1 MSKHKYRILFNIF
14 LIFMVFILFENCS
27 VRSIQAKK
35 GIELYKRGEYDRSI
49 EYFQKALKEHPGNT
63 EIKTML
69 FRSKLNSYY
78 YHLGL
83 ARKFKSSEKREEA
96 IGEYQRALAIFP
108 NNKLIKDELDGF
120 LNEGKK
126 KQTKVFK
133 SSIIPP
139 ISLWVNTEEKLKL
152 DLRSAPI
159 TEIFKMIGKSFKI
172 NFIFD
177 KDFKDF
183 LYSIEIESIGFFEAL
198 NQLCLVASAKY
209 RVIDKSSVLIYQNTA
224 FKKKNLDLRG
234 VKVFYLGNIMA
245 EDAKRL
251 IMNVYRD
258 QQIMIQEDLNLNTLI
273 IKASRDTLVEIERF
287 LIKIDKEKSEVE
299 IDVEILEVN
308 RNFLNKMGVD
318 YGTTPFTLSAGIV
331 DEDGAINSAVK
342 TSQLKDTN
350 FLLTIPSVALN
361 FLETDGDNKI
371 IAKPN
376 LRGVDGEEIK
386 FMVGD
391 ELPIPR
397 TQWQAIAAGGVQNTP
412 VTQYDYKNVGVT
424 VKLTPYIHNNNE
436 VTLRVKFTINFVTG
450 YINTFP
456 ILGKRELENV
466 IRLKEGETNI
476 IGGFIRDEIR
486 KSLSGFPALSKIPI
500 LGKLFGASEKT
511 INQKDLIFSITPR
524 IVRRKNITE
533 ADLEPV
539 WTNVQTESRSDVPSQ
554 EPTRRNRNLSSL
566 RSRTTNAVVIS
577 PIRRRIPVNNFSYFT
592 LRLHSESDIS
602 TLSISGSVSGGNAII
617 EECKTDFFK
626 GDDVK
631 VLQDFSES
639 SFDVGFSFL
648 EKPIKRGILAQVKIK
663 FLEKGNY
670 TISINSINAY
680 NKDRNQ
686 LEIKPSTSEI
696 EVY

>member
-1 MSKHKYRILFNIF
+1 MNKHKDYFLLNIL
-14 LIFMVFILFENCS
+14 LSVLVFILFENCTLRS
-27 VRSIQAKK
+27 VQVKH
-35 GIELYKRGEYDRSI
+35 GIELYRRGEYDRSI
-49 EYFQKALKEHPGNT
+49 EYFQKALIKHPGST

-78 YHLGL
+78 QHLGL
-83 ARKFKSSEKREEA
+83 ARKFKNTDRRKEA
-96 IGEYQRALAIFP
+96 IEEYQKALAVFP
-108 NNKLIKDELDGF
+108 NNKLINEELNTLLNKDE
-120 LNEGKK
+120 GKEK
-126 KQTKVFK
+126 KVFK
-133 SSIIPP
+133 SSIKSP
-139 ISLWVNTEEKLKL
+139 ISLRVNTQEKLKL

-198 NQLCLVASAKY
+198 NQLCLVSNAKY
-209 RVIDKSSVLIYQNTA
+209 RVIDESSVLIYQDTA
-224 FKKKNLDLRG
+224 FKRKNLDLRG

-273 IKASRDTLVEIERF
+273 IKASRDTLAEIERF
-287 LIKIDKEKSEVE
+287 LNKVDKERSEVE
-299 IDVEILEVN
+299 IDVEILEIN
-308 RNFLNKMGVD
+308 RNLLNKMGVD

-331 DEDGAINSAVK
+331 DEDGALNSTVK
-342 TSQLKDTN
+342 TSKLSDTN

-361 FLETDGDNKI
+361 FLETDDDNKI

-376 LRGVDGEEIK
+376 LRGLDAEEIK

-424 VKLTPYIHNNNE
+424 VKLTPYIHNNDE

-450 YINTFP
+450 YIDTFP

-486 KSLSGFPALSKIPI
+486 GSLSGFPALSKIPI

-511 INQKDLIFSITPR
+511 IKQTDLIFSITPR
-524 IVRRKNITE
+524 IVRKRNITE
-533 ADLEPV
+533 SDLEPV
-539 WTNVQTESRSDVPSQ
+539 WSNVQTEGGVSDMSRSL
-554 EPTRRNRNLSSL
+554 TRDTRDISNL
-566 RSRTTNAVVIS
+566 RRTANSVVIS
-577 PIRRRIPVNNFSYFT
+577 PIRRRIPVNNFSFFT
-592 LRLHSESDIS
+592 VRLNSESGIS
-602 TLSISGSVSGGNAII
+602 TLSISGSVSGGSAVI
-617 EECKTDFFK
+617 EEFKTDFFK

-631 VLQDFSES
+631 VLQDFSGS

-648 EKPIKRGILAQVKIK
+648 DKPINRGILAQLKIK

-686 LEIKPSTSEI
+686 LEINTSTSEI